1 MILGAVHVLYEYILF
16 IFTVSVLIII
26 IKTKKKICFDFIVNK
41 MDNEFVFLDKISFN
55 NFDEDEI
62 LKRINEKLEIINKS
76 LSKEFLKRYLF
87 ESHFIIKKF

>member
-1 MILGAVHVLYEYILF
+1 
-16 IFTVSVLIII
+16 
-26 IKTKKKICFDFIVNK
+26 